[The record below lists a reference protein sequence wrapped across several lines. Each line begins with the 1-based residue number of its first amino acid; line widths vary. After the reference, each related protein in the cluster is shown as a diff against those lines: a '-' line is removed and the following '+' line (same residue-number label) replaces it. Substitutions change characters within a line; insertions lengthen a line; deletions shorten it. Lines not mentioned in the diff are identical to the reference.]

1 MAAALLA
8 FTTLTAAQ
16 PEEPNL
22 LSVFPLGGRAGTIF
36 ETTIRGRSLDE
47 AYALLLQSKDLNARV
62 LSVEPEPLDADAS
75 EKQKANPIHL
85 LRIEVDVPDNL
96 EPGEYPLRVITP
108 RGLSNPLSVHIHRE
122 PSFIERSEAHETP
135 REAQSLPKHPL
146 AVHGRIH
153 KVGQVDYYSFDV
165 RKGEEVLFEA
175 FSSGP
180 LDPSI
185 SIYEL
190 TGSWFDEDRA
200 VRLAFHDEDVSY
212 PGLPTEAA
220 LTHTFTKQGNYLVR
234 INGFWG
240 YGGMDHAYFL
250 RIVPAEAGRTDK
262 KIDAD
267 WKERTWTRSL
277 DTGRMKMLWSRSVAE
292 LAPSLTDDE
301 GNRKEGAIAA
311 IQEIPVIDADA
322 EPTEAPVVPPE
333 IPLPAMI
340 AGTFERPGDID
351 TVRFST
357 KEGDKLILEILT
369 PEKTIPEMNPYLRVV
384 DSEGVEAFTN
394 VYSNV
399 NVNGN
404 TSKQIK
410 PKTAFAF
417 SRGGDFTLDIR
428 DITASYGD
436 RQMQYRVLVRPWVP
450 HMGEVHIAEDH
461 INLVAGEAK
470 KLSVT
475 TDQEEG
481 YDGFVILSIDGLPE
495 GVQAVPGTEV
505 EPDRPPPFS
514 VGKAERFTTKS
525 EKATFVILPGRDAPA
540 TRMPAVATIYAQP
553 VVDGTLGERIPVK
566 DLLVMVTRQPESL
579 SDNQQ
584 KRSAEASR

>member
-1 MAAALLA
+1 VAAALLA
-8 FTTLTAAQ
+8 FSSLAAAA
-16 PEEPNL
+16 PAEPNL
-22 LSVFPLGGRAGTIF
+22 LSVFPLGGRAGTTF
-36 ETTIRGRSLDE
+36 ETTVRGRSLDE
-47 AYALLLQSKDLNARV
+47 AYALWFQSKDLEARV
-62 LSVEPEPLDADAS
+62 LSVEPEPLEPDAS
-75 EKQKANPIHL
+75 EKQKANPVHL
-85 LRIEVDVPDNL
+85 LRIEVDVPEDF
-96 EPGEYPLRVITP
+96 EPGEYPLRVVTP
-108 RGLSNPLSVHIHRE
+108 HGLSNSLSVHVHRE
-122 PSFIERSEAHETP
+122 ASLVEQSEAHETP
-135 REAQSLPKHPL
+135 REAQPLPRHPL

-153 KVGQVDYYSFDV
+153 EVGQVDYYSFDV
-165 RKGEEVLFEA
+165 RKGEEILFEA

-190 TGSWFDEDRA
+190 SGSWFDEDRA
-200 VRLAFHDEDVSY
+200 VRLAFQDEDVSY
-212 PGLPTEAA
+212 PGLTTEAA
-220 LTHTFTKQGNYLVR
+220 LVHTFTKQGNYLVR

-240 YGGMDHAYFL
+240 YGGVDHGYFL
-250 RIVPAEAGRTDK
+250 RIAPAEAGRTDK
-262 KIDAD
+262 KKDAD

-277 DTGRMKMLWSRSVAE
+277 DTDRMKTLWSRSVAE

-301 GNRKEGAIAA
+301 GNPKEGAIAA

-322 EPTEAPVVPPE
+322 EPTEVPVVPPE

-340 AGTFERPGDID
+340 TGMFERPGDVD

-357 KEGDKLILEILT
+357 EEGDKLILEVLT
-369 PEKTIPEMNPYLRVV
+369 PEKTVPEMNPYLRVV
-384 DSEGVEAFTN
+384 DSNGVEAFTN
-394 VYSNV
+394 IYSNV

-404 TSKQIK
+404 TSKQIR

-417 SRGGDFTLDIR
+417 SRAGDFTLDIR

-436 RQMQYRVLVRPWVP
+436 REMKYRVLVRPWVP
-450 HMGEVHIAEDH
+450 HMGEVHIAEGH

-481 YDGFVILSIDGLPE
+481 YDGFVILSIEGLPE

-514 VGKAERFTTKS
+514 VGKVERFTTKS
-525 EKATFVILPGRDAPA
+525 KKATFVMLPGRDAPA
-540 TRMPAVATIYAQP
+540 TRMPVVATVYAQP

-566 DLLVMVTRQPESL
+566 DLLVMVTRQPENL
-579 SDNQQ
+579 SENQQ